1 MAIEDTITQLVA
13 DAQSEG
19 LSLGRINEMVR
30 DAGESAMMSAVKSE
44 IATLP
49 VPKLTGQAALD
60 LQSFFRSRKSDCPI
74 RPDLAVMEIA
84 TAFRE
89 SDQDG
94 FWRGIYL
101 LLTMLRAQLQHLDSE
116 FEDQA

>member
-1 MAIEDTITQLVA
+1 MALVDTLDRLISEA
-13 DAQSEG
+13 ASEG
-19 LSLGRINEMVR
+19 MSTGDLALMINQ
-30 DAGESAMMSAVKSE
+30 AGESNSLDKVRSQ
-44 IATLP
+44 IAQLP

-60 LQSFFRSRKSDCPI
+60 LQSFFRSRKNDCPI
-74 RPDLAVMEIA
+74 RPDLAIVEIA

-116 FEDQA
+116 FED